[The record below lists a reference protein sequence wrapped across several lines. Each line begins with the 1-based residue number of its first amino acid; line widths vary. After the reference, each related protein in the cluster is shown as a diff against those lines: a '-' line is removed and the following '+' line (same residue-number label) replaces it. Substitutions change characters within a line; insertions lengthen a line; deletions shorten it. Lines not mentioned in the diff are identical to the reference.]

1 MPSFTLS
8 PNPFREIVNLK
19 FQFGRGQ
26 GAEGIELKIYDAAG
40 RLVKD
45 FSRLTLDALRP
56 TQIVWDGTDQNNRKV
71 PAGVYFVSFKAGDYS
86 KTEKAILL
94 K

>member
-1 MPSFTLS
+1 MTVIRFS
-8 PNPFREIVNLK
+8 I
-19 FQFGRGQ
+19 GQ
-26 GAEGIELKIYDAAG
+26 GAESIELKIYDAAG

-56 TQIVWDGTDQNNRKV
+56 TQIIWDGTDQNDRKV
-71 PAGVYFVSFKAGDYS
+71 PAGVYFVDFRAGDYK

-94 K
+94 R